1 MRVASGPGAGGD
13 SGGGPGA
20 GILTFLLVALTVLWT
35 TARHEASHALVV
47 WLQGGVIDDM
57 ALLPGIH
64 PEAGFYFGYVIHS
77 GDTTWL
83 VDAAPYLADL
93 ALLLLVLFLTRVKLD
108 WGRYRTAVLYF
119 GVISP
124 LVNLIYG
131 YQGGLWRP
139 ATDVADL
146 RAILPP
152 PLVHLYFAA
161 AIGLAIYLLRWLRRI
176 RRTPPQPA

>member
-1 MRVASGPGAGGD
+1 M
-13 SGGGPGA
+13 
-20 GILTFLLVALTVLWT
+20 LTVLLVTLTVLWT
-35 TARHEASHALVV
+35 SARHEASHALAV
-47 WLQGGVIDDM
+47 WLQGGVIEDM

-64 PEAGFYFGYVIHS
+64 PEAGFYFGYVIHT
-77 GDTTWL
+77 GNTTWL
-83 VDAAPYLADL
+83 VDATPYLEDL
-93 ALLLLVLFLTRVKLD
+93 ALLLSILLLTRMQLD

-131 YQGGLWRP
+131 YQGGFWRP

-146 RAILPP
+146 FAVLPA
-152 PLVHLYFAA
+152 PLVHLYFVA

-176 RRTPPQPA
+176 RHAPPQPA